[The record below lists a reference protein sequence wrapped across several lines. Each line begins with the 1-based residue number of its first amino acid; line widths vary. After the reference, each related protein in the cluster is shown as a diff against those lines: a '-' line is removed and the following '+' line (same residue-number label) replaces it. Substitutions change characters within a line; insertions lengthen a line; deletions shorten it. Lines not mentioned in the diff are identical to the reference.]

1 MLQQQTA
8 IKQNKKALT
17 DYFGIFFSSVT
28 ETRSQSR
35 PINSDSLY
43 LKPAEPVYP
52 VKIELQDT
60 IQTLYYYF
68 VPHVV
73 KITAV
78 KTKTTKNENAG
89 WLEVRQTNGDS
100 IVQNHRVEALYRDII
115 IAMIIFLTPVLNS
128 QGMKKLRYAIHKSTK
143 IKLE

>member
-43 LKPAEPVYP
+43 LKPAAPVYP

-60 IQTLYYYF
+60 IQTLYYY
-68 VPHVV
+68 
-73 KITAV
+73 
-78 KTKTTKNENAG
+78 
-89 WLEVRQTNGDS
+89 
-100 IVQNHRVEALYRDII
+100 
-115 IAMIIFLTPVLNS
+115 
-128 QGMKKLRYAIHKSTK
+128 
-143 IKLE
+143 

>member
-1 MLQQQTA
+1 M
-8 IKQNKKALT
+8 
-17 DYFGIFFSSVT
+17 
-28 ETRSQSR
+28 
-35 PINSDSLY
+35 
-43 LKPAEPVYP
+43 YP

-78 KTKTTKNENAG
+78 KTKRTKNENAG